1 LIVASDV
8 DIRDDIT
15 NLIISDDIP
24 DEPSFKAYIEAK
36 VYDKEGHMV
45 QHHRQPMRS
54 LTQYFLALMSAI
66 LVGTFQSP
74 STANAQPLLTSILGL
89 PGTLSNDGDCA
100 GLYWD
105 FTIQVGSGS
114 QPFSVTLNSLA
125 APIANGSGQGQLLY
139 VGWDV
144 TYSGTT
150 HYYSITTYNTTN
162 STISVTEIG
171 LLGTFSFICGG
182 CSFTPVTFL
191 LSYDTFSSPI
201 TIPTN
206 GLATFEII
214 LSFSG

>member
-89 PGTLSNDGDCA
+89 PSTISNSVGCA
-100 GLYWD
+100 GINWD

-125 APIANGSGQGQLLY
+125 APIANGSGNGQLLY
-139 VGWDV
+139 TGWNV
-144 TYSGTT
+144 TYSEAT
-150 HYYSITTYNTTN
+150 YYYTITTYNVTS
-162 STISVTEIG
+162 STITVTEIG
-171 LLGTFSFICGG
+171 LVGTIGVSCGG
-182 CSFTPVTFL
+182 CSVSPPTFL

-201 TIPTN
+201 SIPSN
-206 GLATFEII
+206 GLATFEITI
-214 LSFSG
+214 SFSG